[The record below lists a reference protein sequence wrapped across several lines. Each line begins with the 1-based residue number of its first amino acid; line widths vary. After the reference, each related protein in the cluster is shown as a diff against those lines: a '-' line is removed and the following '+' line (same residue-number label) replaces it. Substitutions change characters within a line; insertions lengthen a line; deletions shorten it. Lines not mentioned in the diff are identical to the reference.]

1 MRGRRCVAPT
11 VPRIASGTRNDA
23 AGVATMKSQ
32 AVAISQ
38 PEPTA
43 GPSSTAIAGIGSAS
57 MAA

>member
-11 VPRIASGTRNDA
+11 VPRIASGVRNEA

-32 AVAISQ
+32 APAISQ

-43 GPSSTAIAGIGSAS
+43 GPCTTAMDGIGSAS
-57 MAA
+57 SAA